1 MSSEVL
7 LKLVVS
13 LEEFNELNDIRIYL
27 TYIGVV
33 DEVDLKVGGSM
44 KEGYTCDGQDKA
56 PCDLDIYLD
65 FEAAYHLRLT
75 KILLA
80 GTTVIAY
87 LSIDAEEDMLI
98 YSETTLKYGAC

>member
-1 MSSEVL
+1 MQAWRNSTESDIQIHL
-7 LKLVVS
+7 
-13 LEEFNELNDIRIYL
+13 FN
-27 TYIGVV
+27 IGAV
-33 DEVDLKVGGSM
+33 DKGDLKVKRYM
-44 KEGYTCDGQDKA
+44 RNCNGQDKA
-56 PCDLDIYLD
+56 PCDVDMYLD